1 MKKIPSGIACFACGA
16 ELSESRC
23 GSCQHNYLM
32 LGDVLC
38 MSPVAEAQLRL
49 WRHQLHAMQSA
60 SQETIDHYIDQ
71 LAHADVLPATAQR
84 LEEKLEA
91 AVLIRDFVLS
101 LFAAVEVTPLHDP
114 SLEGA
119 PLGSLGE
126 YHCHVARDWAWEEDV
141 SGSCFE
147 QLRTLQKSWPN
158 NKRGKVLVLGSGAGR
173 VAWDLHCA
181 LGNVETTTLDLN
193 PVLQLLASQL
203 IKGQPLPPFP
213 ETPVSPQAAMGTTFA
228 RWDLTPA
235 KPVAE
240 GLRDSF
246 HQLIGDIWQLQF
258 LAGTFDCIVT
268 SWFVDVHGRDHREF
282 IALLTRWLKP
292 EGHWV
297 NTGPLLY
304 PESLA
309 PEFKSNHQEL
319 KDFMALARFT
329 LEQETAELHAHL
341 PSPLSVKK
349 QYEEIWTFCAKYEP
363 DKRNHNNAFKQP
375 DWLIMH
381 YLPVVKDECKPV
393 ERNSVIDATLE
404 LVDGQRSINDI
415 AAIMAPNLPDDVDIK
430 RALVSFFAE
439 MLPDH

>member
-1 MKKIPSGIACFACGA
+1 
-16 ELSESRC
+16 
-23 GSCQHNYLM
+23 M

-38 MSPVAEAQLRL
+38 VSPAGEAQLRL
-49 WRHQLHAMQSA
+49 WRHQLYAMQSA

-71 LAHADVLPATAQR
+71 LAHMDILPSTAQR
-84 LEEKLEA
+84 LEERLETT
-91 AVLIRDFVLS
+91 VLIRDFLLS
-101 LFAAVEVTPLHDP
+101 LFAGVDVTPLHDS
-114 SLEGA
+114 SLDGA
-119 PLGSLGE
+119 PVGSLAE
-126 YHCHVARDWAWEEDV
+126 YHCHIARDWAWEKDV

-147 QLRTLQKSWPN
+147 QLRTLQNIWPK

-181 LGNVETTTLDLN
+181 LGNVETTTLDLS

-203 IKGQPLPPFP
+203 IKGQALPPFP

-235 KPVAE
+235 ESVTE
-240 GLRDSF
+240 GLLNSF
-246 HQLIGDIWQLQF
+246 HQLIGDIWQLEF
-258 LAGTFDCIVT
+258 LEGTFDCIVT
-268 SWFVDVHGRDHREF
+268 SWFVDVHGRDQREF
-282 IALLTRWLKP
+282 MALMTRWLKP
-292 EGHWV
+292 GGHWI

-309 PEFKSNHQEL
+309 PELKSNHQEL
-319 KDFMALARFT
+319 KDYMALARFT
-329 LEQETAELHAHL
+329 VEQETAELHAHL

-363 DKRNHNNAFKQP
+363 EKRSVNRVVKLP
-375 DWLIMH
+375 DWLVIH
-381 YLPVVKDECKPV
+381 YLPVVKDECQPA
-393 ERNSVIDATLE
+393 ESNSVVDATLQ

-439 MLPDH
+439 MVPRY